1 MAFYI
6 PEQNEIIFAWTK
18 APKPADAAL
27 KPTSCTLRN
36 GTSSTTTIFV
46 LRRRGVCLI
55 VHANADCGV
64 RSECGGGSIP
74 CRHRV
79 ASWRPRCRGFPTFPR
94 WGNDTRPPSV
104 ESLRPRPLAL
114 GAAVTVRKMICL
126 SVCPLAWQLGACL
139 MTISRT
145 PMRPPPPHY
154 TWISGAERRRRGRG

>member
-1 MAFYI
+1 MDESAKTCRCSPQTHIMY
-6 PEQNEIIFAWTK
+6 
-18 APKPADAAL
+18 
-27 KPTSCTLRN
+27 TSQWHVEHHDYLCP
-36 GTSSTTTIFV
+36 SST
-46 LRRRGVCLI
+46 RCLF
-55 VHANADCGV
+55 DCACECGL
-64 RSECGGGSIP
+64 RSECGVSAGVEAYHVGI
-74 CRHRV
+74 

-139 MTISRT
+139 MTISRR